1 MSAKELKDKLKKLRM
16 EHSGK
21 AVGKMSPEEVEKEIS
36 HHETA
41 CKARELK
48 EKRLAA
54 LAKARESKKE
64 VKEVKVEV
72 KEPKK
77 VEKKEKVEKA
87 EKPEKKEKKMKYTV
101 MSDSEE
107 SSTDSETET
116 IRHRIQKKKRAK
128 SESAE

>member
-21 AVGKMSPEEVEKEIS
+21 AVGKMSPDEIEKEIA

-41 CKARELK
+41 CRARELK

-64 VKEVKVEV
+64 KEPKEEKKAEKEPKLEIKEKAE

-77 VEKKEKVEKA
+77 KI
-87 EKPEKKEKKMKYTV
+87 KYTV

>member
-21 AVGKMSPEEVEKEIS
+21 AVGKMSPDEIEKEIA

-64 VKEVKVEV
+64 KPEIKEVKLEIKEKKEV

-77 VEKKEKVEKA
+77 EKKV
-87 EKPEKKEKKMKYTV
+87 KYTV

-107 SSTDSETET
+107 SSTDSDTET

>member
-21 AVGKMSPEEVEKEIS
+21 AVGKMSPDEIEKEIA

-64 VKEVKVEV
+64 KPEV
-72 KEPKK
+72 KEPKL
-77 VEKKEKVEKA
+77 EIKEVKAKA
-87 EKPEKKEKKMKYTV
+87 EKEPKKLKKVKYTV

-116 IRHRIQKKKRAK
+116 IRHRIQKKKPAK

>member
-21 AVGKMSPEEVEKEIS
+21 AVGKMSPDEIEKEIA

-41 CKARELK
+41 CRARELK

-64 VKEVKVEV
+64 KEPKEPKPEV

-77 VEKKEKVEKA
+77 EV
-87 EKPEKKEKKMKYTV
+87 KKEKKIKYTV

>member
-21 AVGKMSPEEVEKEIS
+21 AVGKMSPDEIEKEIA

-64 VKEVKVEV
+64 KPEIKEVKLEIKEKKEV

-77 VEKKEKVEKA
+77 EKKV
-87 EKPEKKEKKMKYTV
+87 KYTV

-116 IRHRIQKKKRAK
+116 IRHRIQKKKHAK

>member
-21 AVGKMSPEEVEKEIS
+21 AVGKMSPDEIEKEIS

-64 VKEVKVEV
+64 KPEVKEV
-72 KEPKK
+72 KK
-77 VEKKEKVEKA
+77 VEKKEKVEK
-87 EKPEKKEKKMKYTV
+87 EPKKEKAEKKVKYTV

>member
-21 AVGKMSPEEVEKEIS
+21 AVGKMSPDEIEKEIA

-41 CKARELK
+41 CKARDLK

-64 VKEVKVEV
+64 KEPEPKLEVKEVKKEKKEV

-77 VEKKEKVEKA
+77 EKA
-87 EKPEKKEKKMKYTV
+87 EKKMKYTV

-107 SSTDSETET
+107 SSTDSDTET